1 MKSIPSIPTDNLY
14 KTIAISGLTLVLIF
28 IVFLIRIIYLQQ
40 EIEINDSNAQSY
52 AHSKLIASDIE
63 SRLQSIEKNEL
74 DKHKVPA
81 TPRFSSVQQEKEFL
95 LKALANHN
103 EIINKYKNAANNNM
117 EIASKL
123 QIYKRP
129 DIKFAGAAYIL
140 LMVILTMYGFS
151 RWVWKIQQPDDE
163 IKKLEIIIKQ
173 KTIEKLEL
181 EINQLKK
188 KRSFGNMGNKHH

>member
-1 MKSIPSIPTDNLY
+1 
-14 KTIAISGLTLVLIF
+14 
-28 IVFLIRIIYLQQ
+28 
-40 EIEINDSNAQSY
+40 
-52 AHSKLIASDIE
+52 
-63 SRLQSIEKNEL
+63 
-74 DKHKVPA
+74 
-81 TPRFSSVQQEKEFL
+81 
-95 LKALANHN
+95 
-103 EIINKYKNAANNNM
+103 M

-123 QIYKRP
+123 QIHKRP
-129 DIKFAGAAYIL
+129 DIKLAGAAYIL